1 MKLQR
6 TPLILL
12 IVALG
17 LGGFVYFYEVKGAP
31 QREAAKESSKEL
43 FAFEEGQVQT
53 LTVKTPEQTLSFER
67 ASEAQAKSTGSL
79 WVMKEPADSPASEAS
94 VAYLLNLLA
103 TSKSERTLT
112 APASQKA
119 EFGFDKPTATI
130 EVQLN
135 NQTTHQLILGKTDFN
150 GSSYYAQT
158 DPPKEAENLSVQMVS
173 PDFGNAINRPLA
185 EWKQAPKSEKS
196 ETNKKTEQPKG
207 N

>member
-12 IVALG
+12 ILALA

-31 QREAAKESSKEL
+31 QREAAKESSKKL
-43 FAFEEGQVQT
+43 FAFEEGQVQA
-53 LTVKTPEQTLSFER
+53 LTVKTPEQTLRFER
-67 ASEAQAKSTGSL
+67 ASEAQAKSMGSP
-79 WVMKEPADSPASEAS
+79 WVMKEPTENPASEAS

-103 TSKSERTLT
+103 TGKSERTLT
-112 APASQKA
+112 ASANQKS

-130 EVQLN
+130 EVRLN
-135 NQTTHQLILGKTDFN
+135 NQNTHQLILGKTDFN

-158 DPPKEAENLSVQMVS
+158 DPPKDAQNLSVQRVS
-173 PDFGNAINRPLA
+173 LDFGNAVNRPLA